1 MTPISVDGGT
11 KAQKGQSYLAKIS
24 QPAKTKASGP
34 SGTRVVSYSSQHT
47 LSGVGTLWAQEGGG
61 AFLEAQVGDHAEPFP
76 QQGDLCS
83 AEVTYGR
90 EAGPCTQ
97 SSCHT
102 PSRYPRHFWNLPARP
117 QQVPATSCQS
127 GHLQGKDVRAGRP
140 EGRGPPPL
148 TPLFPFQPRPTNCLA
163 SQHPPSFQAHLL
175 SVQPPGPPHQ
185 SHTTLSQALPTVL
198 GKSVLQQPLLT
209 APGQH
214 ADVPSTDWH

>member
-76 QQGDLCS
+76 QQGDLCP

-127 GHLQGKDVRAGRP
+127 GHLQGKDVGQAGQRVEAP
-140 EGRGPPPL
+140 HPSPRCS
-148 TPLFPFQPRPTNCLA
+148 PFNPDLPTAWPA
-163 SQHPPSFQAHLL
+163 STHLL
-175 SVQPPGPPHQ
+175 SRLICSRCSPQGHL
-185 SHTTLSQALPTVL
+185 TKATLP
-198 GKSVLQQPLLT
+198 
-209 APGQH
+209 
-214 ADVPSTDWH
+214 